1 MFNPFKKK
9 SSETAP
15 VATGHPTAREF
26 APGTELPY
34 DPNLIAGMKTD
45 HAVLFSHFDAMLKAA
60 YEHDLSETAKH
71 LAKFRARLHDHLLKE
86 NLKLYTYLG
95 ICVGEDNKEL
105 VTDMRTEMSGIGK
118 QVTRFLRQYTDAPVT
133 TETVAVFLAEANN
146 IRQALSERMAREEAT
161 LYTLY
166 MPPSAY

>member
-9 SSETAP
+9 AAAP
-15 VATGHPTAREF
+15 SRAAGAAPLEF

-34 DPNLIAGMKTD
+34 DPALIAGMKAD
-45 HAVLFSHFDAMLKAA
+45 HAALFTHFDAMLKAA
-60 YEHDLSETAKH
+60 YDRDTDLATRH
-71 LAKFRARLHDHLLKE
+71 LGKFRARLHDHLLKE

-95 ICVGEDNKEL
+95 YCVGADDKDL
-105 VTDMRTEMSGIGK
+105 VTDMRHEMSDIGK
-118 QVTRFLRQYTDAPVT
+118 QVTQFVRQFTDAPVT
-133 TETVAVFLAEANN
+133 VDALPDFIAQANN
-146 IRQALSERMAREEAT
+146 IRQVLSERMAREEAT